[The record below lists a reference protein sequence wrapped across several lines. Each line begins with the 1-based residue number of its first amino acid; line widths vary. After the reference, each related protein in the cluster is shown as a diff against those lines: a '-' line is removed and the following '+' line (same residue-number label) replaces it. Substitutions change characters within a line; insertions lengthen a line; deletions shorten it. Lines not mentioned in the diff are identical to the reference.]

1 MNKIDEA
8 KIEGGT
14 GQTVDLSRFAT
25 KEQIDQKADDL
36 FKIDTN
42 IVSPLGGI
50 TMGED
55 LNNVSIHEILTKL
68 LYPYVEPTI
77 YANLIYEPSN
87 RTIFEYGEIVEIIGI
102 STDIV
107 RKSKDIISISF
118 LRDGYMLD
126 SYTANVSYGG
136 QFIKTFSYPIEIKMP
151 INNTYFQVKATD
163 ANNTI
168 VVANTKALNFYYP
181 YYYGIIEET
190 QEIDSYMVREML
202 NKQVDIKGNKTFT
215 FSPKNQR
222 IVMAYPKE
230 YGELKSI
237 LDPNGFEQIAS
248 FNCIELDI
256 ECLDNTIQTYYV
268 YYNKPSTN
276 RNFRMSFYY

>member
-1 MNKIDEA
+1 M
-8 KIEGGT
+8 
-14 GQTVDLSRFAT
+14 
-25 KEQIDQKADDL
+25 
-36 FKIDTN
+36 
-42 IVSPLGGI
+42 
-50 TMGED
+50 
-55 LNNVSIHEILTKL
+55 
-68 LYPYVEPTI
+68 
-77 YANLIYEPSN
+77 
-87 RTIFEYGEIVEIIGI
+87 IF
-102 STDIV
+102 D
-107 RKSKDIISISF
+107 F
-118 LRDGYMLD
+118 L
-126 SYTANVSYGG
+126 
-136 QFIKTFSYPIEIKMP
+136 
-151 INNTYFQVKATD
+151 
-163 ANNTI
+163 
-168 VVANTKALNFYYP
+168 FYYP